1 MAVPRIRP
9 GRAALNATTPAQRA
23 RLLPLVRVRLEED
36 RIALRAMAL
45 EAFAVRAA
53 AEPDLRDEALTLLES
68 ARHSTIPALR
78 SRAKL
83 MLPLLVR
90 AEARTPR

>member
-1 MAVPRIRP
+1 
-9 GRAALNATTPAQRA
+9 
-23 RLLPLVRVRLEED
+23 
-36 RIALRAMAL
+36 MAL